1 MEQQNELNRQLGETL
16 QQIKEH
22 QENILAGQQE
32 EGEESENQV
41 PQDEN
46 SPVENAPANEEQNAE
61 NADVNNEEPKDNGEN
76 N

>member
-22 QENILAGQQE
+22 QENILAGQQD
-32 EGEESENQV
+32 EGEEVEGNEIPQEET
-41 PQDEN
+41 PKDQDEVN
-46 SPVENAPANEEQNAE
+46 VEEQKP
-61 NADVNNEEPKDNGEN
+61 EETTDKQPKGDGEN